1 MEYNDFIKQAKLV
14 TDEVETVGMRP
25 TEAQKESVLSVILD
39 AQNKYRFGD
48 KFEKGVACFIKSLY
62 SISYFIFKLNI
73 NSKIIHQ

>member
-39 AQNKYRFGD
+39 PQNKYRLR
-48 KFEKGVACFIKSLY
+48 S
-62 SISYFIFKLNI
+62 
-73 NSKIIHQ
+73 